1 MNSNWHIPALHFHPS
16 RAGMAMLVALVIGA
30 GTLATADR
38 APSGTGA
45 TDAKTDVARSDA
57 PKATAFARDDD
68 AAEEVREATEAWE
81 RVMGST
87 ETAVP
92 QSVLAR
98 VKAIG
103 IFGNV
108 VQAAFIA
115 GGRGGDGV
123 IVARTDRGWGSPA
136 FFRLGG
142 ASIGAQ
148 IGGRSTDLV
157 LAFTSQ
163 KALDALLDDRLE
175 FGAEVTAVVGPDA
188 ATAASAAAT
197 TADNGLLVYAR
208 DRGLFAGAALEG
220 AVITPDNDLN
230 RATYH
235 ATAREILTKPG
246 APPPSVAQ
254 PLLDALAK
262 HTRARS

>member
-1 MNSNWHIPALHFHPS
+1 MKANSQVPNLQFRP
-16 RAGMAMLVALVIGA
+16 RGRGMTVLVALLIGT
-30 GTLATADR
+30 GTLATAER
-38 APSGTGA
+38 APSVAAAAASEAASNA
-45 TDAKTDVARSDA
+45 TSA
-57 PKATAFARDDD
+57 ARDDE

-81 RVMGST
+81 RVMGT
-87 ETAVP
+87 QETAVP
-92 QSVLAR
+92 QSVLGRA
-98 VKAIG
+98 KAIG

-123 IVARTDRGWGSPA
+123 ILSRSDRGWGSPA
-136 FFRLGG
+136 FLRLGG
-142 ASIGAQ
+142 ASVGAQ
-148 IGGRSTDLV
+148 IGGRRTDLV
-157 LAFTSQ
+157 LVFTSQ

-175 FGAEVTAVVGPDA
+175 FGAEVTAVAGPDS

-220 AVITPDNDLN
+220 AVITPNNDLN
-230 RATYH
+230 RATYKT
-235 ATAREILTKPG
+235 TAREILTKPE
-246 APPPSVAQ
+246 ATTPPSIVQ

-262 HTRARS
+262 HTHARS